1 MHRFALKCNWV
12 IKMFYTYKE
21 LIKRYTNDY
30 QLKKALKRKEIRK
43 VKPGLYSDGDTLFD
57 VPEVFLKRDDTV
69 LTLQSAFQ
77 IHEVTDYIPEYTYV
91 ATPRNAYPI
100 NNPEVKHIFMSNKYH
115 MLGVQSIIIDN
126 IKLNVY
132 DLERSLIELIRYE
145 KKLPFEEYHHV
156 LRKFREKKDN
166 IDFNKLMSYAKNFR
180 SYKKI
185 TNVVQNS
192 IM

>member
-1 MHRFALKCNWV
+1 MHRFTLKYNWV
-12 IKMFYTYKE
+12 IMMFYTYKE

-30 QLKKALKRKEIRK
+30 QLKKALKRNEIRK
-43 VKPGLYSDGDTLFD
+43 VKPGLYSNGDTLLD

-77 IHEVTDYIPEYTYV
+77 IHGVTDYIPEYTYV

-100 NNPEVKHIFMSNKYH
+100 NNPEVKQIFMSNKYH
-115 MLGVQSIIIDN
+115 RLGVQSKIDGN
-126 IKLNVY
+126 IKISVY